1 MQMIAQQYSEEWEL
15 PGTEDVSPR
24 LADTVH
30 PLKLKLHPVIRNT
43 FHFLNEMGAQ
53 QPNVEQGQDFSMGG
67 VKEAVTGLRNSEPQS
82 PVTVAIT
89 SHCNL
94 RCLKRL
100 LLITVL

>member
-1 MQMIAQQYSEEWEL
+1 MIAQQYSEEWEL

-53 QPNVEQGQDFSMGG
+53 
-67 VKEAVTGLRNSEPQS
+67 
-82 PVTVAIT
+82 
-89 SHCNL
+89 
-94 RCLKRL
+94 
-100 LLITVL
+100 